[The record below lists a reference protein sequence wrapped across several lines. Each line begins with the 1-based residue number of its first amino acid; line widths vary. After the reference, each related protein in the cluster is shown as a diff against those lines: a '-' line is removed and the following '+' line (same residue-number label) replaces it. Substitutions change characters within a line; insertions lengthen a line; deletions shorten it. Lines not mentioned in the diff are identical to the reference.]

1 MTPHQ
6 GQPIVNAG
14 LPVAQA
20 RMAMILVHGRGGSA
34 ADILNLANS
43 LEISSFAYLAP
54 QAATGSWYP
63 NSFLMPLE
71 RNEPGLSFA
80 LAALED
86 LMKDLEHQG
95 IPPEKVILGGF
106 SQGAC
111 LALEYAARHA
121 RRFGGVFAF
130 SGGLIGPEGTPRDYP
145 GTLEG
150 TPLFIGCSDTDAHI
164 PLARVEESARV
175 LTALGARV
183 DKRIYTGMGHTI
195 NADEIEAVK
204 AMMLDLEQQSKQS

>member
-71 RNEPGLSFA
+71 RNEPGLSSA
-80 LAALED
+80 LATLED
-86 LMKDLEHQG
+86 LMKDLERQG
-95 IPPEKVILGGF
+95 ISPEKVILGGF

-164 PLARVEESARV
+164 PLARVEESVRV
-175 LTALGARV
+175 MTALNARV
-183 DKRIYTGMGHTI
+183 DKRIYPSMGHTI